1 MQLVKYDA
9 ACRAIAECRQV
20 DEIKDWVDKAAA
32 VEAYGRISKN
42 FDIER
47 DGAEIRIRATRR
59 LGELLNA
66 MPKNTGAAGIGTSA
80 VASFDRTQPPTLSD
94 YGISK
99 YQSSEAQS
107 IARIPEEQFEQT
119 LAEHREEQRIVTT
132 RTMAKL
138 NKQAEAI
145 QAPTIDEARLFDDL
159 MTAWERATPD
169 VKARFIEAVQRQ
181 EWAISPVGA
190 AAPNPASTAWAAYA
204 ISYHERYGIEPVRNA
219 TVNGQ
224 LSQLVKR
231 IGGFDAPHVARFYVH
246 NNAAF
251 YVRCGHSVGMLL
263 KDCEKLRTEW
273 ATNTR
278 MTETKA
284 RQVDQ
289 TETQGQVWQKLLRE
303 AENDTGIN

>member
-9 ACRAIAECRQV
+9 ACMAIAECRKV

-32 VEAYGRISKN
+32 VEAYGKMSKN

-59 LGELLNA
+59 LGEMLNA
-66 MPKNTGAAGIGTSA
+66 MPKNAGAAIPNALRAEEG
-80 VASFDRTQPPTLSD
+80 VPRLSD
-94 YGISK
+94 MGIS
-99 YQSSEAQS
+99 YNLSSSAQS
-107 IARIPEEQFEQT
+107 MARIPEDQFEQT

-145 QAPTIDEARLFDDL
+145 PVPTIDESRLFDDL
-159 MTAWERATPD
+159 MAAWDRATDD
-169 VKARFIEAVQRQ
+169 VRARFIEALQRQ
-181 EWAISPVGA
+181 EWTVSPIGTQ
-190 AAPNPASTAWAAYA
+190 APTPGSTTWAAYA
-204 ISYHERYGIEPVRNA
+204 IAYHERYGIEPVRNA
-219 TVNGQ
+219 KVNGQ
-224 LSQLVKR
+224 LAQLVKR
-231 IGGFDAPHVARFYVH
+231 IGGFDAPHVAAFYVKS
-246 NNAAF
+246 NAAF
-251 YVRCGHSVGMLL
+251 YVKCGHSVDCLL
-263 KDCEKLRTEW
+263 RECEKLRTEW

-303 AENDTGIN
+303 TENDAGIN